1 MVKETA
7 HEAAVAA
14 LVPDQQAYERAVA
27 EVLERNERARRNL
40 ICVITAE
47 AERQHVSKKAL
58 AEMAQLDYSF
68 VRKVLTAEGAN
79 PTTQTALQLTDA
91 LGIRLEA
98 VLESGERHT
107 LAGSKS
113 RPGVM
118 RAEGGACQ

>member
-1 MVKETA
+1 MAKETA

-47 AERQHVSKKAL
+47 AERQHVSKEEL
-58 AEMAQLDYSF
+58 AEIARSTDYSF

-91 LGIRLEA
+91 LGIRLGCPC
-98 VLESGERHT
+98 SY
-107 LAGSKS
+107 LANASHWLARS
-113 RPGVM
+113 PGL
-118 RAEGGACQ
+118 G